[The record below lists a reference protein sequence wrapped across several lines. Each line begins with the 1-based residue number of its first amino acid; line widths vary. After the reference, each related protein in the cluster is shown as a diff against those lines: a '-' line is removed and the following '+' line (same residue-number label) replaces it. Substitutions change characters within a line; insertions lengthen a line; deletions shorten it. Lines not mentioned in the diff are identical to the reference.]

1 MAKLAI
7 WAILYPIV
15 AHIGVQESKIFLPI
29 VYLTLLALLFIYFS
43 KIRSWI
49 LNGALVSIVIATAF
63 LVIVLGKGYVV
74 IQTIPILFLMILI
87 FVFFKSLVFENIPI
101 ITNFAAC
108 VDNKP
113 LNPDKKKYT
122 RKVTIVWLLGFV
134 YLAIQNIV
142 AAIWLSIENWSWLAN
157 TGSYILISLI
167 MLSEFTYRNKKF
179 NQDKISFKTFLVRL
193 SRCRLKL

>member
-7 WAILYPIV
+7 WAVLYPIV

-29 VYLTLLALLFIYFS
+29 AYLTILALLFIYFS
-43 KIRSWI
+43 KIRPWI
-49 LNGALVSIVIATAF
+49 LSGALVSIVIATAF
-63 LVIVLGKGYVV
+63 LVTILGKGYVV
-74 IQTIPILFLMILI
+74 IQTIPTLFLMILI

-108 VDNKP
+108 VDDKP
-113 LNPDKKKYT
+113 LNSDKKKYT

-134 YLAIQNIV
+134 YLAIQNTV

-167 MLSEFTYRNKKF
+167 MLSEFMYRNKKF

-193 SRCRLKL
+193 SRCRLK